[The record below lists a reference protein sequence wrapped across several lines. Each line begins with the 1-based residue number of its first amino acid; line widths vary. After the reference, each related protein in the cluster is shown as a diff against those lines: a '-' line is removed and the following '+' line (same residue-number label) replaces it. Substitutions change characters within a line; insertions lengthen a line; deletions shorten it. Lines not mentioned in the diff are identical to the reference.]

1 MPVEIWMKIFI
12 SKGLQNIRV
21 SRFLK
26 PVETRWVI
34 SLQHDK
40 AFGYIEKYG
49 EKCRWKH
56 DEIRSKRLKTDAE
69 CAKSRLWHHLVT
81 TKPRPL
87 QQTNK
92 TNTQIYTIGLIT
104 VSLYLAE
111 KSATEMFS
119 RTLKTS
125 GRLNFISR
133 SFGSGAATT
142 RWVQL
147 LTPRKR
153 KRI

>member
-12 SKGLQNIRV
+12 SKGLENIRV

-56 DEIRSKRLKTDAE
+56 DEIRSKRLKTDE
-69 CAKSRLWHHLVT
+69 KCAKKSAVT
-81 TKPRPL
+81 SSCNNKAPPPA
-87 QQTNK
+87 TNK
-92 TNTQIYTIGLIT
+92 QNKYTNLHNRIDNSEL
-104 VSLYLAE
+104 VSHR

>member
-12 SKGLQNIRV
+12 SKGLENIRV

-40 AFGYIEKYG
+40 AYGYIEKYG

-56 DEIRSKRLKTDAE
+56 DEIRSKRLKTDE
-69 CAKSRLWHHLVT
+69 KCAKKSAVT
-81 TKPRPL
+81 SSCNNKAPPPA
-87 QQTNK
+87 TNK
-92 TNTQIYTIGLIT
+92 QNKYTNLHNLIT
-104 VSLYLAE
+104 VSLYLTE